1 MNGTPKG
8 RQAPRDTLI
17 AVNGYAIREIR
28 KLVGITTAQF
38 AREVSLERSYL
49 SRIENGQKYRVNRS
63 HGHAVHEDLA
73 LLERLQRVHG
83 LDQRRL
89 SRA

>member
-28 KLVGITTAQF
+28 KLVGITTTQF

-49 SRIENGQKYRVNRS
+49 SRIENGQKYRVNPAAFAAMVRAL
-63 HGHAVHEDLA
+63 GVDRRA
-73 LLERLQRVHG
+73 LLAQPNEDREV
-83 LDQRRL
+83 
-89 SRA
+89 AA